1 VYAVPVH
8 WVWSD
13 DGFLSAWNARA
24 LLSTGVIDFAGSGLV
39 HMVGGVAGLVGS
51 VLLGPRL
58 GRFPSARLAEAR
70 ALRLMLGPRDA
81 LTRGEAAAAANDLR
95 AFRGHNHALAALG
108 VYCLWFGWFGFNAGC
123 TGGLSGGGA
132 LVAARVVLN
141 TVIAPSCGALAAVL
155 VTKARRGV
163 WSLPSTINGL
173 LAGLV
178 GITGP
183 CAVVGAG
190 GAAAVG
196 GVSGAIYCAGAVAL
210 DRACVDDPVE
220 AIAIHA
226 FPGAWGVVASGL
238 FARASL
244 VADAGLEHA
253 SAGVLFGGPARQLLA
268 QLFGTLAIFAWTCL
282 ASAAVF
288 LAGHLATV
296 QCGNASGL
304 RVTAETELRGLDA
317 TKHGGSAFNFFP
329 AEVVAMLHG
338 VHVDEKSA
346 GLGATELAQFATHA
360 SVPTSDE
367 ESKA

>member
-1 VYAVPVH
+1 MLPRGGA
-8 WVWSD
+8 
-13 DGFLSAWNARA
+13 A

-51 VLLGPRL
+51 VPPGPRL

-70 ALRLMLGPRDA
+70 ALRRARAGA
-81 LTRGEAAAAANDLR
+81 TRGAGGGCGRERPARPR
-95 AFRGHNHALAALG
+95 AQPRARRARL
-108 VYCLWFGWFGFNAGC
+108 YCLWFGWFGFNAGC

-155 VTKARRGV
+155 ITKARRSV